1 VRVLHVIKGLGPG
14 GAERLLVS
22 LTATRHADVEVHVAY
37 VLPWKSHLVADLE
50 AAGAQVHLLG
60 GRRGLADP
68 AWPIRLGRLVGA
80 LRPDVV
86 HLHSP
91 AIAAVGRI
99 VLRLRRRRPVIVS
112 TEHNVWRSFGLLTR
126 LANGITLPLGDATLA
141 VSEEVRASVWPR
153 LRDAMRVSIQG
164 VAVSAISAR
173 RGERAEARER
183 LGLRPEDVLVVH
195 VANFREKKDHPTL
208 LRAAQA
214 CLDHPRLQFVSVGQ
228 GPLEAEVHELHG
240 QLGLGERFR
249 FLGYQPDPV
258 AVLAAADVFTLTSRH
273 EGLPISMLEA
283 MALGLPLVVSAVGG
297 IPEVVTDGVEGLLV
311 PPGDPEPFAAA
322 YVRLADDPAER
333 RRLGAAAAR
342 RAEDFDIAR
351 TQTGLEA
358 LYRSLLA
365 KGAV

>member
-1 VRVLHVIKGLGPG
+1 MLHTIKGLGPG

-22 LTATRHADVEVHVAY
+22 LATASGADVDVHVAY

-50 AAGAQVHLLG
+50 AAGAQVHVLG
-60 GRRGLADP
+60 GRRGLVDP
-68 AWPIRLGRLVGA
+68 AWPIRLSRLVRS

-91 AIAAVGRI
+91 AIASVARV
-99 VLRLRRRRPVIVS
+99 VLRLRRGRPVIVS
-112 TEHNVWRSFGLLTR
+112 TEHNVWRSFGRLTR

-141 VSEEVRASVWPR
+141 VSEEVRASVWPP
-153 LRDAMRVSIQG
+153 LRERVRVSIQG
-164 VAVSAISAR
+164 VAVSAISSHR
-173 RGERAEARER
+173 HERAETRER
-183 LGLRPEDVLVVH
+183 LGLRPEDVLVAH

-214 CLDHPRLQFVSVGQ
+214 CLDHPRVQFVSVGQ
-228 GPLEAEVHELHG
+228 GPLEAEMHELHR

-249 FLGYQPDPV
+249 FLGHQADPV

-311 PPGDPEPFAAA
+311 PPGDPAPFAAA
-322 YVRLADDPAER
+322 YLRLADDPAER
-333 RRLGAAAAR
+333 QRLGEAAAR
-342 RAEDFDIAR
+342 RAVDFDIAR
-351 TQTGLEA
+351 TEAELEA

-365 KGAV
+365 TRSV